1 MGRQTTTLSNAPDTR
16 LVRRATS
23 APRSGRSPGVGHATP
38 PPPLPPDDVDVRNRQ
53 TPAAPAAAPHPLQ
66 TEYTYT
72 ADYAPPYSFRTSIR
86 PISHQRLQ
94 RPPSAPGTMPAYH
107 SVFLDEPNQ
116 QVIGNF
122 ALLPLRTRTR
132 GPAMQ
137 LPALPG
143 DVTELTIDASHESY
157 DPLDETISLFRANTF
172 FRNFEIKGPAD
183 RVLIY
188 GILYTSE
195 VIKQIKP
202 NMSRRDAEKAVMNT
216 ALDTNF
222 AIPGDATFP
231 LNQAFEPPRDRNEA
245 EVLRQYISQMRQE
258 LAVRLLNRIYAD
270 GPTPSKWWLSFTK
283 RKFMGKS
290 L

>member
-1 MGRQTTTLSNAPDTR
+1 
-16 LVRRATS
+16 
-23 APRSGRSPGVGHATP
+23 
-38 PPPLPPDDVDVRNRQ
+38 
-53 TPAAPAAAPHPLQ
+53 
-66 TEYTYT
+66 
-72 ADYAPPYSFRTSIR
+72 
-86 PISHQRLQ
+86 
-94 RPPSAPGTMPAYH
+94 MPAYH

-132 GPAMQ
+132 GPAQQ
-137 LPALPG
+137 LPPLPG

-157 DPLDETISLFRANTF
+157 DPLDEILALFRANTF

-188 GILYTSE
+188 GILFVSE
-195 VIKQIKP
+195 VLGKIRP
-202 NMSRRDAEKAVMNT
+202 NMGRRDAEKAVMNT

-222 AIPGDATFP
+222 AIPGDPTFP

-245 EVLRQYISQMRQE
+245 ELLRQYISQMRQE
-258 LAVRLLNRIYAD
+258 LAVRLLNRIYANGD
-270 GPTPSKWWLSFTK
+270 APSKWWLSFTK
-283 RKFMGKS
+283 RKFMGKA

>member
-1 MGRQTTTLSNAPDTR
+1 
-16 LVRRATS
+16 
-23 APRSGRSPGVGHATP
+23 
-38 PPPLPPDDVDVRNRQ
+38 
-53 TPAAPAAAPHPLQ
+53 
-66 TEYTYT
+66 
-72 ADYAPPYSFRTSIR
+72 
-86 PISHQRLQ
+86 
-94 RPPSAPGTMPAYH
+94 MPAYH

-132 GPAMQ
+132 GPAQQ
-137 LPALPG
+137 LPPLPA

-157 DPLDETISLFRANTF
+157 DPLDEVISLFRANTF
-172 FRNFEIKGPAD
+172 FRNFEVKGPAD

-188 GILYTSE
+188 GILFVSE
-195 VIKQIKP
+195 ALSKIKP
-202 NMSRRDAEKAVMNT
+202 GMGRRDAEKAVTNT

-245 EVLRQYISQMRQE
+245 EILRQYLGQMRQE
-258 LAVRLLNRIYAD
+258 LGMRLLNRVYGAD
-270 GPTPSKWWLSFTK
+270 SVPSKFWLSFQK